1 MSTSDTRGRDQDS
14 PIKLRIPLST
24 WPSASQSMKERKE
37 GGKGTSLVVQ
47 WLRGQASSAGG
58 VGLIP
63 GWGTRIMHAQCCS
76 PQNKIKQQ
84 YGWGGNFLKK
94 EGEKKKKGGKRTEEG
109 RKRAGGRVTTEV
121 LVKDKSEEAA
131 VGSIGSLSWKERCFP
146 GRTVTTGPIR

>member
-24 WPSASQSMKERKE
+24 WPSASQRMKGRKE

-47 WLRGQASSAGG
+47 WLRGQASSAGD

-84 YGWGGNFLKK
+84 YGVGNFLKK
-94 EGEKKKKGGKRTEEG
+94 EGEKKRKEEREQRKEG
-109 RKRAGGRVTTEV
+109 REQEGE
-121 LVKDKSEEAA
+121 
-131 VGSIGSLSWKERCFP
+131 
-146 GRTVTTGPIR
+146 

>member
-24 WPSASQSMKERKE
+24 WPSASQRMKERKE

-84 YGWGGNFLKK
+84 YGVGNFLKK
-94 EGEKKKKGGKRTEEG
+94 EGEKKRKEEREQRKEG
-109 RKRAGGRVTTEV
+109 REQEGE
-121 LVKDKSEEAA
+121 
-131 VGSIGSLSWKERCFP
+131 
-146 GRTVTTGPIR
+146 